1 MNVFEQ
7 DDLKKVKPGEQIS
20 EDNKNKDEKAK
31 DKKKAWSKPTVTD
44 KGKISVE
51 DFMKLIKPKL

>member
-7 DDLKKVKPGEQIS
+7 DDLKKVKSGEQLS
-20 EDNKNKDEKAK
+20 GDNKDEKVK
-31 DKKKAWSKPTVTD
+31 DKKKAWSRPTLTD

-51 DFMKLIKPKL
+51 DFMKLIKPKV